1 MKGAKTKVR
10 DKASPEPRYAAT
22 SRCSGTRIG
31 KANCEPGSRY
41 LTCGAI
47 GPSCS
52 ATRHRL
58 KPTVVSITS
67 ARSRSRRRSGWPG
80 RITLRQKTRLL
91 ADSRERICGVIDET
105 RASSNMYADRWT
117 GVDVHGCVCVSLTP
131 ETGVRNPYGAP
142 TLISHIDLS
151 GFFAFFLSHTWSM
164 GQFLFPVRSFRVT
177 QWRSMRAPSAAPTHS
192 SFLPIR
198 RSR

>member
-1 MKGAKTKVR
+1 MKATKTKVR
-10 DKASPEPRYAAT
+10 AQASPEPRYAAT
-22 SRCSGTRIG
+22 SRSGTRIG

-67 ARSRSRRRSGWPG
+67 ARSRSRRRSSWPG
-80 RITLRQKTRLL
+80 RFTLRQKTRLL

-105 RASSNMYADRWT
+105 RASSNMYANRWT

-131 ETGVRNPYGAP
+131 ETRNRTHVRQ
-142 TLISHIDLS
+142 
-151 GFFAFFLSHTWSM
+151 GFGERRFVDAHQGSVPS
-164 GQFLFPVRSFRVT
+164 SIAT
-177 QWRSMRAPSAAPTHS
+177 QLRLHRGWCNWVPNDTQ
-192 SFLPIR
+192 
-198 RSR
+198 